1 MTESNYEK
9 NWFNDFL
16 YDQYNYLEAT
26 FYKYTKPRYL
36 LVESVILGSLIMSHN
51 KVSPKFSNHLWF
63 FSCVCLGSMIFF
75 HDDIENISLRY
86 NEDGRDGILNDF
98 NEYLESKHLVA
109 KEQYEYYKD
118 LYL

>member
-1 MTESNYEK
+1 MTESDYEG

-16 YDQYNYLEAT
+16 YDQYNYLEET

-51 KVSPKFSNHLWF
+51 EVKFSNNLWF

-75 HDDIENISLRY
+75 HDNIESTSLRY
-86 NEDGRDGILNDF
+86 EEDGMQGVLNDF

-118 LYL
+118 FIYS